1 MSASS
6 TLEATFDPKLK
17 YYSRKIVEK
26 QIKQK
31 CVSKLIENQQK
42 DE

>member
-6 TLEATFDPKLK
+6 TLEATFDYKLIN
-17 YYSRKIVEK
+17 YSREIVEK

-42 DE
+42 EV

>member
-6 TLEATFDPKLK
+6 TIEATFDPMLL
-17 YYSRKIVEK
+17 YYSREIVEK

-42 DE
+42 EE